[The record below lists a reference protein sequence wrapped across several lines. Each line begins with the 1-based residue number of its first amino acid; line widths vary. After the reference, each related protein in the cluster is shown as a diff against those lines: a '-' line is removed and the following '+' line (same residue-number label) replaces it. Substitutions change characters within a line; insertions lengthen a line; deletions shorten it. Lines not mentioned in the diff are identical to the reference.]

1 MQIDS
6 PTVRRLRDM
15 LLERAQL
22 ELEQRGEERRLAH
35 AETSP
40 EVQALVERIAPIC
53 ETLYLVMTAD
63 GTTDA
68 NETLSIRG
76 AIDTLT
82 ANGLSRNTVDAM
94 LARFERDAVAYG
106 PSGRLH
112 QVAALLSADRE
123 DAEAALALAAAV
135 AMADGTVA
143 RTEES
148 VLIELA
154 ESLGISTERAA
165 RILDTAQ

>member
-22 ELEQRGEERRLAH
+22 ELEYRGDQTRLAQ

-40 EVQALVERIAPIC
+40 EVQALVERVAPIC
-53 ETLYLVMTAD
+53 EALYLVMIAD
-63 GTTDA
+63 GQSD
-68 NETLSIRG
+68 ERESQSIRG

-82 ANGLSRNTVDAM
+82 ANGLSRETVDSM
-94 LARFERDAVAYG
+94 LDRFARDALAQ
-106 PSGRLH
+106 GRSERLLR
-112 QVAALLSADRE
+112 VTASLSADRE

-135 AMADGTVA
+135 AMADGEVA
-143 RTEES
+143 KTEDLLL
-148 VLIELA
+148 VELA
-154 ESLGISTERAA
+154 ESLGISSGRAA
-165 RILDTAQ
+165 IILDTSH